1 MNDIIRIVVI
11 HVHNV
16 KHHIIVHD
24 DQDIHVVIENIHHQ
38 NERVVVQV
46 IVQQ

>member
-11 HVHNV
+11 HVQNV

-24 DQDIHVVIENIHHQ
+24 DQDMHVLIENIHQ
-38 NERVVVQV
+38 QRNKQVVV